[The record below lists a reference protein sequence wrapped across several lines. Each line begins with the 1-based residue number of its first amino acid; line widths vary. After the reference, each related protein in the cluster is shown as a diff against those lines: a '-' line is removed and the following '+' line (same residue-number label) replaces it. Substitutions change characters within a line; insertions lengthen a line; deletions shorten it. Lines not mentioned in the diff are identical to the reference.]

1 MIDFYDYL
9 NAEDESKNDFTK
21 SFKDEI
27 TARVFTRLEDI
38 KKDMAN
44 DFLKSDENE
53 SS

>member
-9 NAEDESKNDFTK
+9 NAEDESKEGFTK
-21 SFKDEI
+21 AFKDEI

-38 KKDMAN
+38 KKDMASEI
-44 DFLKSDENE
+44 LKSDENE

>member
-1 MIDFYDYL
+1 MIDFYEYL
-9 NAEDESKNDFTK
+9 NAEGESEEGFKK

-44 DFLKSDENE
+44 EILKSDENE